1 MDELK
6 GFELNINGRLDV
18 YWDDAIYKSTVQDV
32 SDDYFAMSIPMFEGR
47 YLPLERGE
55 KVEIIYYD
63 NLVLY
68 KFIGLVTSRK
78 IDNNVP
84 QLILQFPDKVQ
95 RIQRRNYVRVDLIEY
110 INYCKFIDDKKV
122 EDIYYEDDKN
132 LFKAILL
139 DVSGGGIKLKIKEK
153 VKEGEILLIQL
164 PTSEGILKLKGR
176 VVRVAK
182 DDDDRNLCG
191 ICFIEMDSKTRERII
206 RYVFDIMRKQ
216 RNAALKEG

>member
-18 YWDDAIYKSTVQDV
+18 YWEDAIYKSTVQDV
-32 SDDYFAMSIPMFEGR
+32 SDDYFAMSVPMSEGS

-68 KFIGLVTSRK
+68 KFIGVVISRR

-95 RIQRRNYVRVDLIEY
+95 RIQRRSYVRVDLIEY
-110 INYCKFIDDKKV
+110 VNYCQFVDGKKIDDM
-122 EDIYYEDDKN
+122 YYEDDKN
-132 LFKAILL
+132 IFKAILL
-139 DVSGGGIKLKIKEK
+139 DISGGGIKLKIKEK
-153 VKEGEILLIQL
+153 VKANDILLLQL
-164 PTSEGILKLKGR
+164 PTNEGMLKLKGR
-176 VVRVAK
+176 IVRLVK
-182 DDDDRNLCG
+182 DDDNRNLCG
-191 ICFIEMDSKTRERII
+191 ISFIELDDKTRERII

>member
-18 YWDDAIYKSTVQDV
+18 YWDDAIYKSTIQDV
-32 SDDYFAMSIPMFEGR
+32 SDDYFAMSVPMFEGR

-68 KFIGLVTSRK
+68 KFIGVVINRK

-84 QLILQFPDKVQ
+84 QLILNFPDKVQ

-110 INYCKFIDDKKV
+110 INYCKFIDNKRV
-122 EDIYYEDDKN
+122 EDLYYEDEKN

-139 DVSGGGIKLKIKEK
+139 DISGGGMKLKIKEK
-153 VKEGEILLIQL
+153 ITASDILLIQL
-164 PTSEGILKLKGR
+164 PTNEGVLRIKGR
-176 VVRVAK
+176 VVRVFK
-182 DDDDRNLCG
+182 DDDGRNICG
-191 ICFIEMDSKTRERII
+191 ICFIEIDNKTRERII
-206 RYVFDIMRKQ
+206 RHVFDIMRKQ

>member
-18 YWDDAIYKSTVQDV
+18 YWEDAIYKSTVQDI
-32 SDDYFAMSIPMFEGR
+32 SDDYFAMSVPMSEGR

-68 KFIGLVTSRK
+68 KFIGVVISRK

-84 QLILQFPDKVQ
+84 QLILQFPDRVQ

-110 INYCKFIDDKKV
+110 INYCQFIDDKKID
-122 EDIYYEDDKN
+122 DIYYEDDEN
-132 LFKAILL
+132 IFKAILL
-139 DVSGGGIKLKIKEK
+139 DVSGGGIKLKIKER
-153 VKEGEILLIQL
+153 VKANDILLIQL
-164 PTSEGILKLKGR
+164 PTNEGILKLKGR
-176 VVRVAK
+176 IVRVIK
-182 DDDDRNLCG
+182 DDDNRNLCG
-191 ICFIEMDSKTRERII
+191 ISFIELNSKTRERII

-216 RNAALKEG
+216 RNTALKEG

>member
-1 MDELK
+1 MK
-6 GFELNINGRLDV
+6 GFELNINGRLDI
-18 YWDDAIYKSTVQDV
+18 YWEDAIYKSTVQDV
-32 SDDYFAMSIPMFEGR
+32 SDDYFAMSIPMFEGE
-47 YLPLERGE
+47 YLPLARGE

-68 KFIGLVTSRK
+68 KFIGVVISRK

-110 INYCKFIDDKKV
+110 INYCQFIDDKKID
-122 EDIYYEDDKN
+122 DIYYEDDKN
-132 LFKAILL
+132 IFKAILL
-139 DVSGGGIKLKIKEK
+139 DVSGGGIKLKIKER
-153 VKEGEILLIQL
+153 VKANDILLIQL
-164 PTSEGILKLKGR
+164 PTNEGILKLKGR
-176 VVRVAK
+176 IVRVIK
-182 DDDDRNLCG
+182 DDDNRNLCG
-191 ICFIEMDSKTRERII
+191 ISFIELNSKTRERII